1 MRDACRTGEDRRAVD
16 DESHAHKRY
25 EDEFA
30 RLHKRFEDNDHL
42 MNELIKAK
50 FDSLKMHDD
59 TMQHVKALTEALNNL
74 ATSTAGIRRM
84 ETNVIGLLSFLSDIN
99 KFIALIWKPLLF
111 VAVFGGAIY
120 AGLHGQIP

>member
-1 MRDACRTGEDRRAVD
+1 MHDERRVGRGPRVAD

-50 FDSLKMHDD
+50 CDSLRMHDD
-59 TMQHVKALTEALNNL
+59 TMQHIKALTEALNNL
-74 ATSTAGIRRM
+74 AISTAGIRRM

-99 KFIALIWKPLLF
+99 KFITLIWKPLLF
-111 VAVFGGAIY
+111 IAALGGAVY
-120 AGLHGQIP
+120 VGVSGHLP

>member
-1 MRDACRTGEDRRAVD
+1 MRDARRAGEDQRLED

-50 FDSLKMHDD
+50 FESLRMHNDA
-59 TMQHVKALTEALNNL
+59 MQHVKALTEALNNL

-84 ETNVIGLLSFLSDIN
+84 ESNVIGLLSFLSDVN
-99 KFIALIWKPLLF
+99 KFISLIWRPMVF
-111 VAVFGGAIY
+111 VAVCGGAIY
-120 AGLHGQIP
+120 AGLHGYVP

>member
-1 MRDACRTGEDRRAVD
+1 MRDACRVGGDRRLED

-42 MNELIKAK
+42 VNELIKAK
-50 FDSLKMHDD
+50 FESLRMHND

-99 KFIALIWKPLLF
+99 QFIALIWKPLVF
-111 VAVFGGAIY
+111 VAVCGGAVY
-120 AGLHGQIP
+120 VWLHGKVP

>member
-1 MRDACRTGEDRRAVD
+1 MQDRRIGD
-16 DESHAHKRY
+16 DDSHAHKRY

-42 MNELIKAK
+42 MNALIKAK

-74 ATSTAGIRRM
+74 AASTAGIRRM
-84 ETNVIGLLSFLSDIN
+84 ESNFIGLLSFLSDLN
-99 KFIALIWKPLLF
+99 KFISLVWKPILF
-111 VAVFGGAIY
+111 VSAVGGGIY
-120 AGLHGQIP
+120 FWLKAVASGLL